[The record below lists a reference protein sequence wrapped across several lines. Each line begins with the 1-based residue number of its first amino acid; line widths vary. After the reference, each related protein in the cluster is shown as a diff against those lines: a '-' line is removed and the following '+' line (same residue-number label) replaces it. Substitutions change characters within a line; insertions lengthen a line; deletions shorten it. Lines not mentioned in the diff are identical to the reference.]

1 MISIHSL
8 RKSISK
14 GVVAT
19 LLVVLIGW
27 FGALVT
33 AQTAPQDNRGKLTLE
48 QIKGLLANG
57 LPDTALAG
65 EIRDRG
71 ITFSDNLTK
80 LILDDL
86 QGRGAGP
93 KTIRALEAYLP
104 KSSIR
109 VQTRLERTIVLVDE
123 KQYGIT
129 GLDGSLQVNDLEPG
143 EHTVEVRNRPR
154 YRDTRLTV
162 VLKPNQSQEVALTPE
177 LAIGFLTVNVL
188 TPNAEVLIRG
198 DLASLSG
205 VFSGREVA
213 PGQYSLE
220 VASKGYQT
228 LKQTIEIKAGQQ
240 LSIPVRL
247 EIDREGLNG
256 ILLQSQ
262 KAFSSKN
269 YTSAIQLALQVTSL
283 LPSDPGA
290 LSILAQSSFRLNDT
304 KNFLAYG
311 KAALEAGAALD
322 FPFVLRTEKPLTATP
337 IVLRITS
344 TTASFISETGQTL
357 QTLPLETITSI
368 SLKGEIQDEVFL
380 VLAPP
385 RPEGSKKILDHF
397 LFLLNGFSARTTGTT
412 EETQLSQRDTLNA
425 LWNLQGLLQ
434 QAAETRKDFLRIAG
448 PDAPPLSTEGTPA
461 GTEAVTTPAETPKS
475 RKEPKRKEPKP
486 EDSSKTPDP
495 PDRPPVAT
503 PPVASQ
509 PKVEVR
515 TTPKTNRAAKIL
527 IGLALRNA
535 GTLEKLELIKDAR
548 FNGTQSSTKFQ
559 SEKADVNYV
568 WVRPNRLREDS
579 RMGNLRGTVVFGGDT
594 AWESVE
600 GQTGEANTPETIRQ
614 RRIQAK
620 LFGPG
625 LLQQL
630 KANEA
635 FAERYTKARQ
645 DGTALEV
652 IKITDS
658 DGDTYEVFFNVK
670 TLLPEKCVY
679 EIPTQLG
686 QPLVIEDRFDDFRMI
701 GGVMLPFK
709 IARFIGG
716 QPAKVDE
723 FSEVR
728 VNERPNPGVFKK
740 P

>member
-1 MISIHSL
+1 MTA
-8 RKSISK
+8 
-14 GVVAT
+14 VA
-19 LLVVLIGW
+19 VALIAC
-27 FGALVT
+27 FSTTSVP
-33 AQTAPQDNRGKLTLE
+33 AQAPSQDTRGKLTLE

-71 ITFSDNLTK
+71 ITFSDTLSK
-80 LILDDL
+80 LVLDDL

-93 KTIRALEAYLP
+93 KTLRALEAYLP

-109 VQTRLERTIVLVDE
+109 VQTRLERTIVLVDD

-129 GLDGSLQVNDLEPG
+129 GLDGSLQINDLEPG

-154 YRDTRLTV
+154 YRDTKMTV
-162 VLKPNQSQEVALTPE
+162 VLKPNQNQDVALTPD

-188 TPNAEVLIRG
+188 TPNAEVQIRG
-198 DLASLSG
+198 DFASLSG
-205 VFSGREVA
+205 AFSGREVA
-213 PGQYSLE
+213 PGQYTLE
-220 VASKGYQT
+220 VTSKGYQT

-256 ILLQSQ
+256 ILLQAQ

-269 YTSAIQLALQVTSL
+269 YTNAIQLALQVTSL
-283 LPSDPGA
+283 LPTDPGA
-290 LSILAQSSFRLNDT
+290 LSILAQASFRLNDT
-304 KNFLAYG
+304 KNFLTYG
-311 KAALEAGAALD
+311 KAALESGAALE

-337 IVLRITS
+337 IILRITS
-344 TTASFISETGQTL
+344 TTASFIGETGQIL
-357 QTLPLETITSI
+357 QTLPLETLAAI
-368 SLKGEIQDEVFL
+368 SLKGEIQDEIFL
-380 VLAPP
+380 VLSPP
-385 RPEGSKKILDHF
+385 RPEGSKKSFDHT
-397 LFLLNGFSARTTGTT
+397 LFLLHGFSGRAPGPT

-425 LWNLQGLLQ
+425 LWNLQSLLQ
-434 QAAETRKDFLRIAG
+434 QTSETRKDFLRIAG
-448 PDAPPLSTEGTPA
+448 PEAPLPAGDGTPSP
-461 GTEAVTTPAETPKS
+461 TEATLPPETPKV
-475 RKEPKRKEPKP
+475 KKEPKP
-486 EDSSKTPDP
+486 REVKPEDKAKPAADP
-495 PDRPPVAT
+495 VET
-503 PPVASQ
+503 PPVTSATIPTQ

-515 TTPKTNRAAKIL
+515 TTPETNRAAKIL

-535 GTLEKLELIKDAR
+535 GTVEKLELIKDAR
-548 FNGTQSSTKFQ
+548 FNGTQSSIRFQ

-579 RMGNLRGTVVFGGDT
+579 RFGNLRGTFVFGGDT
-594 AWESVE
+594 AWETVE
-600 GQTGEANTPETIRQ
+600 GQAGESNTPETVRQ

-635 FAERYTKARQ
+635 YAQRYTKARQ

-652 IKITDS
+652 IKVTDS

-679 EIPTQLG
+679 EIPTELG
-686 QPLVIEDRFDDFRMI
+686 QPLVIEDRFDDFRTI
-701 GGVMLPFK
+701 GGILLPFK
-709 IARFIGG
+709 ISRFIGG
-716 QPAKVDE
+716 QQVKVDE
-723 FSEVR
+723 FTEVR
-728 VNERPNPGVFKK
+728 VNERPNPGVFRK

>member
-1 MISIHSL
+1 MIFIHLLKKHFLS
-8 RKSISK
+8 
-14 GVVAT
+14 GVAT
-19 LLVVLIGW
+19 AVLMVLVAG
-27 FGALVT
+27 FTTAGT
-33 AQTAPQDNRGKLTLE
+33 AQTPPQDTRGKLTLE

-80 LILDDL
+80 LVLDDL

-109 VQTRLERTIVLVDE
+109 VQTRLERTIVLVDD

-129 GLDGSLQVNDLEPG
+129 GLDGSLQINDLEPG
-143 EHTVEVRNRPR
+143 EHSVEVRNRPR
-154 YRDTRLTV
+154 YRDTKLTV
-162 VLKPNQSQEVALTPE
+162 VLKPNQNQEVALTPE

-188 TPNAEVLIRG
+188 TPGAEVQIRG
-198 DLASLSG
+198 DFASLSG

-213 PGQYSLE
+213 PGQYTLE
-220 VASKGYQT
+220 VSAKGYQT
-228 LKQTIEIKAGQQ
+228 LKQAIEVKAGQQ

-256 ILLQSQ
+256 ILFQSQ

-269 YTSAIQLALQVTSL
+269 YANAIQLALQVTNL
-283 LPSDPGA
+283 LPTDPGA

-304 KNFLAYG
+304 KNFLIYG
-311 KAALEAGAALD
+311 KAALESGAALE

-337 IVLRITS
+337 ILLRITS
-344 TTASFISETGQTL
+344 TTASFIGETGQVL
-357 QTLPLETITSI
+357 QTLPLESIAAI
-368 SLKGEIQDEVFL
+368 SLKGEIQDEIFL
-380 VLAPP
+380 VLSPP
-385 RPEGSKKILDHF
+385 RPEGSKRSLDHT
-397 LFLLNGFSARTTGTT
+397 LFLLNGFSGKAGGPT

-425 LWNLQGLLQ
+425 LWNLQSLLQ
-434 QAAETRKDFLRIAG
+434 QAAEIRKDFLRIAG
-448 PDAPPLSTEGTPA
+448 PEAPPLSGDGSANP
-461 GTEAVTTPAETPKS
+461 TEATLPAETQPVK
-475 RKEPKRKEPKP
+475 KEPKRRDPKP
-486 EDSSKTPDP
+486 EDRAKPADTTERPTVTA
-495 PDRPPVAT
+495 PPVNT
-503 PPVASQ
+503 Q
-509 PKVEVR
+509 PKAEVR
-515 TTPKTNRAAKIL
+515 TTPETNRAAKIL

-548 FNGTQSSTKFQ
+548 FNGTQSSIKFQ

-579 RMGNLRGTVVFGGDT
+579 RMGTLRGTVVFSGDF

-600 GQTGEANTPETIRQ
+600 GQTGDNTPETLRQ

-635 FAERYTKARQ
+635 FAQRYTKARQ

-652 IKITDS
+652 IKVTDA

-679 EIPTQLG
+679 EIPTELG
-686 QPLVIEDRFDDFRMI
+686 QPLVIEDHFDDFRMI
-701 GGVMLPFK
+701 GGVLLPFK
-709 IARFIGG
+709 IARFVGG
-716 QPAKVDE
+716 QQAKVDE
-723 FSEVR
+723 FTEVR
-728 VNERPNPGVFKK
+728 INERPNPGVFRK